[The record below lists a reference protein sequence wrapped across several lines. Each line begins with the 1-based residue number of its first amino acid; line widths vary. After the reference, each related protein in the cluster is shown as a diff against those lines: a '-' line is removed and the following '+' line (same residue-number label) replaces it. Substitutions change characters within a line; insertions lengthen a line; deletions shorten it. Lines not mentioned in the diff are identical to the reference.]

1 MKKIRKQPKNSLEW
15 KLQSIFEKAFGKGS
29 CWKVFG
35 THYPSSTGYA
45 EFIKQI
51 TVLIKKWNVVDQGNE
66 ILKDFHCYR

>member
-1 MKKIRKQPKNSLEW
+1 MRKQNRNNR
-15 KLQSIFEKAFGKGS
+15 I
-29 CWKVFG
+29 C
-35 THYPSSTGYA
+35 TNA

>member
-1 MKKIRKQPKNSLEW
+1 MNISERREVDQDY
-15 KLQSIFEKAFGKGS
+15 KGS

-66 ILKDFHCYR
+66 ILKDFHGYR